1 MVQSEQPTN
10 PAKIQELVEKLKQK
24 LNHFLVRTSQGEI
37 LGTVQ
42 DVRYSNS
49 DGLQIALLPPQS
61 KENSDVLFLNSK
73 SISKVDSSQKTVFVN
88 SNPDRLEARTTA
100 EHSSQ
105 QSEVVEEEVIR
116 LLQEELVIERNKQK
130 VGEVVVRKE
139 IETRMVEVPIRREK
153 LVVEQVGS
161 EGKPLAEIDLG
172 RGQVTGIDE
181 DIISFEPVEEGATV
195 KGEFF
200 SLKAARDILDAIAL
214 QPNPGCAKVRVELVL
229 EDPENQT
236 AYQAMFDRCRFKES
250 K

>member
-10 PAKIQELVEKLKQK
+10 PIKIQELVEKLKKK
-24 LNHFLVRTSQGEI
+24 LTHFLVKSPQGEV

-42 DVRYSNS
+42 DVQYSNNS
-49 DGLQIALLPPQS
+49 ELQIVLLPPQS
-61 KENSDVLFLNSK
+61 KDDSDVLFLNSK
-73 SISKVDSSQKTVFVN
+73 SISKVDTSQKTVFVN
-88 SNPDRLEARTTA
+88 SNPNRLETRATA
-100 EHSSQ
+100 DASSQ

-116 LLQEELVIERNKQK
+116 LLQEELVVERNKQK

-172 RGQVTGIDE
+172 KGQITGIDE
-181 DIISFEPVEEGATV
+181 DLISFEPVEEGTTV

-200 SLKAARDILDAIAL
+200 SLKAASDILEAIAL

-236 AYQAMFDRCRFKES
+236 AYQAMFDRCRFKQS